1 MANFPTHIV
10 VGTVVAGSLATLT
23 LAADVIAPENLVA
36 VTMAGSLGSVLPDI
50 EGATGETITRL
61 ASSGAYLHLHAAM
74 DPGFWPLLEGA
85 V

>member
-10 VGTVVAGSLATLT
+10 VGTIVAGSLATLT

-50 EGATGETITRL
+50 DLKDFAPQPRALRRPRGVLLVCAAVPFCA
-61 ASSGAYLHLHAAM
+61 ASV
-74 DPGFWPLLEGA
+74 DR
-85 V
+85 